1 VLIRQNAP
9 VLGAS
14 SNLYQQPGE
23 WQISVAGRALESDT
37 HYRLDERQHEREELG
52 TYVVNRQY
60 ATDVTATYAFTRQTS
75 MSVGV
80 PYTAA
85 SWSIPSPTA
94 PALGPRAQ
102 QDARGFGDISFVG
115 RYWIGNAEHCVNGN
129 VSVGFGVKMPTGDYQ
144 AQDLFPD
151 RNGQNNQ
158 LRFVDQSVQPGDGGW
173 GLMADIQGFR
183 RVGVR
188 GQIFASGSYLANPR
202 DTNGTP
208 SLTVSRLP
216 PGVPPPANSDRLVNS
231 VPDQYLVRAGAA
243 YLLNRRIGVMGAYR
257 LEGQRRYDLF
267 GQSHGFRR
275 PGIAMFVEPG
285 ISFNTGPGAMWMALP
300 ISFYVNRKPDPYTG
314 IEGDATFPKVIF
326 LAGYQ
331 FRLGGRPATPTITD
345 GAAPDGAAKPKN

>member
-1 VLIRQNAP
+1 
-9 VLGAS
+9 
-14 SNLYQQPGE
+14 
-23 WQISVAGRALESDT
+23 
-37 HYRLDERQHEREELG
+37 
-52 TYVVNRQY
+52 
-60 ATDVTATYAFTRQTS
+60 

-80 PYTAA
+80 PFTAA

-102 QDARGFGDISFVG
+102 QDARGLGDISVAG
-115 RYWIGNAEHCVNGN
+115 RYWLGNAERCVNGN
-129 VSVGFGVKMPTGDYQ
+129 VSFGLGVKMPTGQYK

-243 YLLNRRIGVMGAYR
+243 YAVTRRIGVMGAYR

-275 PGIAMFVEPG
+275 PGVAMFVEPG
-285 ISFNTGPGAMWMALP
+285 VSVNTGPGAVWMALP

-314 IEGDATFPKVIF
+314 NQGDATFPKVIF

-331 FRLGGRPATPTITD
+331 FRLGGRPAASAPITP
-345 GAAPDGAAKPKN
+345 

>member
-1 VLIRQNAP
+1 MLIRQNAP

-23 WQISVAGRALESDT
+23 WQISVAARGLESDT
-37 HYRLDERQHEREELG
+37 HYRLDERQVEREELA

-60 ATDVTATYAFTRQTS
+60 ATDVTATYAFNRQLS
-75 MSVGV
+75 LSVGV
-80 PYTAA
+80 PFTAA
-85 SWSIPSPTA
+85 SWSIPSPTG

-102 QDARGFGDISFVG
+102 QDARGLGDMSVGG

-129 VSVGFGVKMPTGDYQ
+129 VSVGLGVKMPTGEDR

-188 GQIFASGSYLANPR
+188 GQVFASGSYLANPR
-202 DTNGTP
+202 DTNDTP

-243 YLLNRRIGVMGAYR
+243 YAVTRRIGVMGAYR
-257 LEGQRRYDLF
+257 LEGQRRYDLI
-267 GQSHGFRR
+267 GKSHGFRR
-275 PGIAMFVEPG
+275 PGVAMFIEPG
-285 ISFNTGPGAMWMALP
+285 VSIDTGPGAMWMALP
-300 ISFYVNRKPDPYTG
+300 VSFYVNRKPDPYTG
-314 IEGDATFPKVIF
+314 NQGDATFPKVIF

-331 FRLGGRPATPTITD
+331 FRFGGR
-345 GAAPDGAAKPKN
+345 AAPVATESK

>member
-23 WQISVAGRALESDT
+23 WQISIAGRALESDT
-37 HYRLDERQHEREELG
+37 HYRLDDRQHEREELG

-60 ATDVTATYAFTRQTS
+60 ATDVTATYAFTRQIS

-80 PYTAA
+80 PFTAA

-94 PALGPRAQ
+94 PTLGPRAQ
-102 QDARGFGDISFVG
+102 QDARGLGDISVAG
-115 RYWIGNAEHCVNGN
+115 RYWIGNAERCVNGN
-129 VSVGFGVKMPTGDYQ
+129 VSVGVGVKMPTGDYQ

-183 RVGVR
+183 RVGLR
-188 GQIFASGSYLANPR
+188 GQIFASASYLANPR
-202 DTNGTP
+202 DTNDTP

-243 YLLNRRIGVMGAYR
+243 YALTKRIGVMGAYR
-257 LEGQRRYDLF
+257 LEGQRRYDLI
-267 GQSHGFRR
+267 GRSHGCRSTSTGSPIRIPASRETRRFRR
-275 PGIAMFVEPG
+275 
-285 ISFNTGPGAMWMALP
+285 SSSW
-300 ISFYVNRKPDPYTG
+300 
-314 IEGDATFPKVIF
+314 
-326 LAGYQ
+326 
-331 FRLGGRPATPTITD
+331 PATSSAWAESRHRFRPIRNNSTALRFLDQLDVPLVRQIR
-345 GAAPDGAAKPKN
+345 

>member
-23 WQISVAGRALESDT
+23 WQISVAGRGLQSDT
-37 HYRLDERQHEREELG
+37 HYRLDERQIEREAQG
-52 TYVVNRQY
+52 TYVINRQY
-60 ATDVTATYAFTRQTS
+60 AADVTATYAFSRQLS
-75 MSVGV
+75 ASVGV
-80 PYTAA
+80 PFTSA
-85 SWSIPSPTA
+85 SWSIPSPTG

-102 QDARGFGDISFVG
+102 QDAHGLGDISVIG
-115 RYWIGNAEHCVNGN
+115 RYWIGNA
-129 VSVGFGVKMPTGDYQ
+129 D
-144 AQDLFPD
+144 
-151 RNGQNNQ
+151 GQNNE

-188 GQIFASGSYLANPR
+188 GQIFASGAYLANPR

-208 SLTVSRLP
+208 SLTVARLP

-231 VPDQYLVRAGAA
+231 VPDQYLVRAGGA
-243 YLLNRRIGVMGAYR
+243 YAVTRRIGVMAAYR

-267 GQSHGFRR
+267 GASHGFRR

-285 ISFNTGPGAMWMALP
+285 VSFSTGPGAMWVAVP

-331 FRLGGRPATPTITD
+331 FRLGGPPRA
-345 GAAPDGAAKPKN
+345 AAPTTP